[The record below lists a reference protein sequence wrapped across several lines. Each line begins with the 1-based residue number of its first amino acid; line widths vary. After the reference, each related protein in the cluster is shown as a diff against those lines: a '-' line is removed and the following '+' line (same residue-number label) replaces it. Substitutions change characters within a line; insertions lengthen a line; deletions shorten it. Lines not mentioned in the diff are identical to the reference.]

1 MNMSTTEQKHTYVA
15 IMAGGVGSRFWPASR
30 EALPKQ
36 FLDIL
41 GLGRSLLQL
50 TFDRF
55 TQLVPEENILIVTNG
70 RYADLVKEQLPALSD
85 RQILGEPSRN
95 NTAPCIAYAAFKLAQ
110 RDPEARMVVAPS
122 DHLILKEEVFLNDV
136 RTALE
141 FADRHEA
148 LLTLG
153 IRPSRPDTGYGYIQ
167 YEKGSEAVK
176 KVRQFTEKPPLADAE
191 RYLASGDYLWNAGIF
206 IWKVSDV
213 LNAFS
218 RYAPEIHRILGAD
231 KEAYNTE
238 REDEFIRKAYP
249 TTPSISVD
257 YALME
262 QADNVFTLPVDF
274 GWSDLG
280 TWASLHENAEK
291 DNHRNKVFADQCL
304 VQETTNTL
312 IRVPREKL
320 VVVRGLD
327 NYIVV
332 DEKDVLLIWPKSEEQ
347 AIKAA
352 RKEIEEKLGDQYL

>member
-1 MNMSTTEQKHTYVA
+1 
-15 IMAGGVGSRFWPASR
+15 
-30 EALPKQ
+30 
-36 FLDIL
+36 
-41 GLGRSLLQL
+41 
-50 TFDRF
+50 
-55 TQLVPEENILIVTNG
+55 
-70 RYADLVKEQLPALSD
+70 
-85 RQILGEPSRN
+85 
-95 NTAPCIAYAAFKLAQ
+95 
-110 RDPEARMVVAPS
+110 MVVAPS

-141 FADRHEA
+141 FADQHEA